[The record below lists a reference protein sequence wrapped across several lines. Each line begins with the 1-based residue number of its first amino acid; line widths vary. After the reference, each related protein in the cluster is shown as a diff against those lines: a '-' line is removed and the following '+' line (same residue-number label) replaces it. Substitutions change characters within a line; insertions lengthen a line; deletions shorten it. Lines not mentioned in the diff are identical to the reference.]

1 MLFTR
6 TFARREAGRG
16 RFLILRQFHATL
28 TYRHSYSII
37 TLETTCKHSYETMLI
52 LLTTDYLNR
61 YIAGNQNFIKSITS
75 RRPDFFEKHAKG
87 QTPEI
92 LWIGCA
98 DSRVP
103 ETTIL
108 DKDPGDI
115 FVHRNIAN
123 IVQPEDLSVNSVIQ
137 FALTIL
143 KIKKIIVC
151 GHTNCAGALT
161 SLGDDD
167 LGHVLNDWLQPLR
180 ELRRRH
186 LWELDGYASRDEKGT
201 RLAELNVKQGL
212 SVLRQKNLIADAIK
226 QDGLEVYGAI
236 YDVGS
241 GALRLLE

>member
-1 MLFTR
+1 MLLKR
-6 TFARREAGRG
+6 SFARHTAVRG
-16 RFLILRQFHATL
+16 HLPTPRQLHTTL
-28 TYRHSYSII
+28 TYQNSYISKIFKAHLKHLR
-37 TLETTCKHSYETMLI
+37 TTRLTYMFLEDLNSYF
-52 LLTTDYLNR
+52 
-61 YIAGNQNFIKSITS
+61 AGNQSFVKSITS
-75 RRPDFFEKHAKG
+75 RRPDFFEKHAKS

-108 DKDPGDI
+108 GKEPGEI

-123 IVQPEDLSVNSVIQ
+123 IIQPGDLSVNSVIQ
-137 FALTIL
+137 FAITVL
-143 KIKKIIVC
+143 KIKKIMVC
-151 GHTNCAGALT
+151 GHTNCGGALT

-186 LWELDGYASRDEKGT
+186 LWELDGYASRNEKGI

-212 SVLRQKNLIADAIK
+212 SVLRQKTLIADAIR
-226 QDGLEVYGAI
+226 DNGLELYGVL

-241 GALRLLE
+241 GNLRLLE